1 MVTAALPYAN
11 GKLHIG
17 HIAGAYLPADI
28 CVRFLRL
35 KGRKTAFIC
44 GSDENGVAITTSA
57 NREGVSPQEIIDRYH
72 VANENA
78 FLAMGIL
85 FDYYGRTSDPKHDE
99 MAQAFF
105 LRHHEQ
111 GHVQKRS
118 MEQPYCTACL
128 MFLPD
133 RYIEGSCHHCKAE
146 GAKGDQCEI
155 CGKMCDATKLINP
168 RCTLCGSR
176 NIEIRSTDH
185 WFFRLDNFEKQLQEY
200 IQNHPHFRDNVRNF
214 CENLLKQGLIP
225 RAITRDIDWGIP
237 VPLPDGEN
245 KVLYVWFDAPIGY
258 VTFTK
263 QFFVQQGLPE
273 EWKLY
278 WQSEEC
284 NILHF
289 IGKDN
294 IVFHAIV
301 WPAMLMGHGD
311 FQLPYDVVANEFLNI
326 SGKKISTS
334 RNYAVWVDDYLAAFD
349 PDPLRYYLTAIAP
362 ENSDADFTWEDFQT
376 RNNSEL
382 ADTLGNFM
390 QRNMVF
396 TQKYFAGVM
405 PSAGEL
411 SEHAKGM
418 LLAIEEA
425 RKEISTLLD
434 RQNFKAALMRLMRLA
449 QTGNQFLE
457 NEKPWNSR
465 KSDMTRCG
473 MAVHIGLR
481 VVEALSVFMAPF
493 LPFSSAK
500 LRIMLSLPP
509 LKNGDWDQPWKLK
522 EGHQIGQPEILFRKF
537 EEDEIAP
544 HKEALAFKP

>member
-35 KGRKTAFIC
+35 KGRDALFIC

-72 VANENA
+72 QANADA
-78 FLAMGIL
+78 FKGIGIE
-85 FDYYGRTSDPKHDE
+85 FDHYGRTSDDEHDA

-118 MEQPYCTACL
+118 MEQPYCNSCS

-133 RYIEGSCHHCKAE
+133 RYIEGICHHCKAK
-146 GAKGDQCEI
+146 GAKGDQCEA
-155 CGKMCDATKLINP
+155 CGKMCDATKLIEP
-168 RCTLCGSR
+168 HCTVCGSAE
-176 NIEIRSTDH
+176 IEVRSTDH
-185 WFFRLDNFEKQLQEY
+185 WFFRLDNFEKQLLEY
-200 IQNHPHFRDNVRNF
+200 LQNHPHFRDNVKRF
-214 CENLLKQGLIP
+214 CDNLLKQGLIP

-237 VPLPDGEN
+237 VPLEDGEG

-263 QFFVQQGLPE
+263 QLFAAQGRE
-273 EWKLY
+273 DEWKRY
-278 WQSEEC
+278 WQDEGSH
-284 NILHF
+284 ILHF

-301 WPAMLMGHGD
+301 WPSMLMGHGEY
-311 FQLPYDVVANEFLNI
+311 QLPQDVVANEFLNI
-326 SGKKISTS
+326 SGNKISTS
-334 RNYAVWVDDYLAAFD
+334 RNYAVWVEEYLSAFN

-362 ENSDADFTWEDFQT
+362 ENSDSDFTWEDFQT

-382 ADTLGNFM
+382 ADTLGNFT

-396 TQKYFAGVM
+396 ARKYFDGVM
-405 PSAGEL
+405 PEAGEL
-411 SEHAKGM
+411 SDNAKEM
-418 LLAIEEA
+418 LEAIEVA
-425 RKEISTLLD
+425 REEISALLEKHSY
-434 RQNFKAALMRLMRLA
+434 KAALQRLMRFA
-449 QTGNQFLE
+449 QSGNQFLE
-457 NEKPWNSR
+457 NEKPWSTR
-465 KSDMTRCG
+465 KTDMARCG
-473 MAVHIGLR
+473 MAVHVGLR
-481 VVEALSVFMAPF
+481 IVEALSVFMAPF
-493 LPFSSAK
+493 LPFSAAK
-500 LRIMLSLPP
+500 LRTMLTLPA
-509 LKNGDWDQPWKLK
+509 LADGDWDRPWQLQ
-522 EGHQIGQPEILFRKF
+522 EGHPIAQPEILFRKF
-537 EEDEIAP
+537 DDEEIAP
-544 HKEALAFKP
+544 HIEKLAAT